1 MDYYFSTSYFTLVP
15 ESLFS
20 PQIKSSYLQNL
31 FNLETGMAA
40 KSVKLEGTAAFM
52 VYAYPEIF
60 DSWQQSDKNIYP
72 LSLYF
77 YNRLMEMKSHNKVI
91 MSIDRRHKIT
101 HIAAAVGNDLKLIN
115 TYNTGDFNSALYYLF
130 LALKEL
136 QLNPALTHIRLYNTI
151 DSQKMEL
158 LNNYFNTIEVYEP
171 DCNIISIR

>member
-20 PQIKSSYLQNL
+20 PQAKVGYLESL
-31 FNLETGMAA
+31 FKIDKGMVAR
-40 KSVKLEGTAAFM
+40 SVKLEGTPAFM
-52 VYAYPEIF
+52 VYAQPEIF
-60 DSWQQSDKNIYP
+60 DEWQHEEKNIYP
-72 LSLYF
+72 LALYF

-101 HIAAAVGNDLKLIN
+101 HLAAAVGNDLKLIN
-115 TYNTGDFNSALYYLF
+115 TYNTGDFSSALYYLF

-151 DSQKMEL
+151 DTPKMEL

-171 DCNIISIR
+171 DCNIISLR